1 MRPPSPSIPEK
12 EFVVEA
18 LKQGLR
24 LDGRAALEMR
34 QPTLTFGPDL
44 GWVDCSLGKTRVLA
58 QVEAKMVKPPA
69 ERPFEGQITIHS
81 EISPMASSEYE
92 QGRPSEEEVTITRML
107 DKIIRRSDVVD
118 KESLCIQSGQRVWNL
133 RLTVHFLADSGNM
146 LDCACLAAIVALKH
160 FRRPEVE
167 VIGDEVVM
175 HPPTERAPMPLSMHH
190 TPFCLTFAYFQDTS
204 IPAILDPNRLEQR
217 LSAGVMSI
225 ALNAQRELCVV
236 QKAGGVPL
244 SPPEILRIVAVSTEK
259 SKELDKFV
267 KERLEDD
274 WKTRRVE
281 VV

>member
-1 MRPPSPSIPEK
+1 
-12 EFVVEA
+12 
-18 LKQGLR
+18 
-24 LDGRAALEMR
+24 
-34 QPTLTFGPDL
+34 
-44 GWVDCSLGKTRVLA
+44 
-58 QVEAKMVKPPA
+58 
-69 ERPFEGQITIHS
+69 
-81 EISPMASSEYE
+81 
-92 QGRPSEEEVTITRML
+92 
-107 DKIIRRSDVVD
+107 
-118 KESLCIQSGQRVWNL
+118 VWNL
-133 RLTVHFLADSGNM
+133 RLTIHFLADSGNM

-167 VIGDEVVM
+167 VVGDQVIVVRLIILFSHECSLLTCPQ

-244 SPPEILRIVAVSTEK
+244 SPAEILRIVSVATEK
-259 SKELDKFV
+259 SKELDMFV
-267 KERLEDD
+267 KERLEGD
-274 WKTRRVE
+274 WKTRDVE